1 MDSDEAL
8 GIALKVGTGA
18 ASYEEA
24 LQFLVERAVRLSTG
38 QGRILPKKPEKTPV
52 RIVSITKP
60 EYIVAAPHALES
72 VTLNP
77 TKRGTKGLLAM
88 HRAAGK
94 VIIPYRYSAYY
105 DGEQL
110 TLAEGDDLP
119 DRLCECL
126 HEKRHS
132 SWREGGLHGTRLN
145 LNFYGKNRNM
155 GDRVSDAG
163 LMEEAACDA
172 MAHYDMLVF
181 SHITKEPELRKLLRN
196 EVKQHRRVTTEQRR
210 LIEERKTAL
219 AEGEAGASRARL
231 LLIRFGDWAA
241 PGDEESRLCDRLE
254 RAVRTGKEERARLLK
269 REIAELMKDRQPE
282 AAEMVLSGECDLE
295 DVLHCQMAHYSHYM
309 NREIEPRIMRLMH
322 FVAPKHREVASG
334 KARNPF
340 IDLIGI
346 HAGFSELLETLAYA
360 RRASHME
367 RKRIHSEM
375 ARERTKLLE
384 KSTAAKYDGLRRL
397 YILAAVAR
405 RKRISI
411 RKQLSALRGERY
423 PKPFARSVRRFVSL
437 F

>member
-8 GIALKVGTGA
+8 GICLKVGTGA

-77 TKRGTKGLLAM
+77 KKRGTKRLLAM

-145 LNFYGKNRNM
+145 LNFYGENRNM

-172 MAHYDMLVF
+172 MAHYDMLVL
-181 SHITKEPELRKLLRN
+181 SHLTKEPELRKLLRN
-196 EVKQHRRVTTEQRR
+196 EVKQHKRVTTEQRR
-210 LIEERKTAL
+210 LIEERFTARVREEL
-219 AEGEAGASRARL
+219 GLTDQQASRMTEVVGAYFVKRRVMEQEERRLRQGLAGELRPGVAADRENVGRLTDQLLDLKIRYVQSYKDEVRELSAFLDPVQRAQFLIMRERL
-231 LLIRFGDWAA
+231 LDRIQQAQEARADTAGPPFRR
-241 PGDEESRLCDRLE
+241 RL
-254 RAVRTGKEERARLLK
+254 
-269 REIAELMKDRQPE
+269 RQP
-282 AAEMVLSGECDLE
+282 
-295 DVLHCQMAHYSHYM
+295 
-309 NREIEPRIMRLMH
+309 
-322 FVAPKHREVASG
+322 
-334 KARNPF
+334 
-340 IDLIGI
+340 
-346 HAGFSELLETLAYA
+346 
-360 RRASHME
+360 
-367 RKRIHSEM
+367 
-375 ARERTKLLE
+375 
-384 KSTAAKYDGLRRL
+384 
-397 YILAAVAR
+397 
-405 RKRISI
+405 
-411 RKQLSALRGERY
+411 
-423 PKPFARSVRRFVSL
+423 
-437 F
+437 